1 MKIFNAAALVAL
13 SLALAFGV
21 ALSSA
26 DATRE
31 NPMSMEA
38 HANAGTKPGATWATD
53 GATLPS
59 GGATLATD
67 GATLANDGGVQP
79 LTAQPQS
86 PLKLPLVNPKVV
98 VSKSKRQLLLYAG
111 GAVVRAYRIALG
123 ANPVEDKVREGDSA
137 TPEGDFYVCVKNA
150 RSNFYLSLGLS
161 YPNAEDAE
169 RGLRDKLI
177 TRAEHGRIV
186 RAIRNKRRP
195 PWDTALGGEIFI
207 HGGGTDGDWTRG
219 CVALSNADIKELFDA
234 LPMGT
239 SVRIER

>member
-1 MKIFNAAALVAL
+1 MKNFIVAALVAAV

-21 ALSSA
+21 VAHA
-26 DATRE
+26 PAKTAGE
-31 NPMSMEA
+31 NPMPLEA
-38 HANAGTKPGATWATD
+38 GENGAKKPGETGTTD
-53 GATLPS
+53 GAPS
-59 GGATLATD
+59 AA
-67 GATLANDGGVQP
+67 
-79 LTAQPQS
+79 PQS
-86 PLKLPLVNPKVV
+86 PLKLPLVNPRIV
-98 VSKSKRQLLLYAG
+98 VSKSKRQLVLYAG
-111 GAVVRAYRIALG
+111 GEVVRTYRIALG
-123 ANPVEDKVREGDSA
+123 KNPSDDKVRQGDRA

-177 TRAEHGRIV
+177 TRAERDAIV

-207 HGGGTDGDWTRG
+207 HGGGTDGDWTWG
-219 CVALSNADIKELFDA
+219 CVALANTDIKELFEA
-234 LPMGT
+234 VPMGT

>member
-21 ALSSA
+21 ARSPA

-31 NPMSMEA
+31 NPMSIEA
-38 HANAGTKPGATWATD
+38 HANAETKPGATLPTGGETLVTD
-53 GATLPS
+53 A
-59 GGATLATD
+59 ATLATD
-67 GATLANDGGVQP
+67 DATLATGGARP

-111 GAVVRAYRIALG
+111 GSVVRAYGIALG
-123 ANPVEDKVREGDSA
+123 ANPVEDKVREGDGA

-177 TRAEHGRIV
+177 TRAEHERIV

>member
-1 MKIFNAAALVAL
+1 MKTFNTAALVVL
-13 SLALAFGV
+13 SLALAYG
-21 ALSSA
+21 AARSPA
-26 DATRE
+26 ETAGETTMPIE
-31 NPMSMEA
+31 T
-38 HANAGTKPGATWATD
+38 HANAETKPGE
-53 GATLPS
+53 TLTTEDARS
-59 GGATLATD
+59 SEAA
-67 GATLANDGGVQP
+67 
-79 LTAQPQS
+79 PQS
-86 PLKLPLVNPKVV
+86 PLKLPLVNPRVV

-111 GAVVRAYRIALG
+111 GAVVRTYRVALG
-123 ANPVEDKVREGDSA
+123 ANPVDDKVRPGDRA

-177 TRAEHGRIV
+177 TRRERDAIV
-186 RAIRNKRRP
+186 RAIQNKRRP

-207 HGGGTDGDWTRG
+207 HGGGTEGDWTWG

-239 SVRIER
+239 PVRIEH